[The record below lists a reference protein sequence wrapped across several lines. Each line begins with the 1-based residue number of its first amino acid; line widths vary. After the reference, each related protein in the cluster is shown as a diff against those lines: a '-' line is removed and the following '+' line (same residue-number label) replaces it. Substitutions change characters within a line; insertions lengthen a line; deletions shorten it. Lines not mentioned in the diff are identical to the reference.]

1 MRNNFFLPVAV
12 GLFLLLL
19 LLCDGGGGAVLFS
32 FVADDIF
39 CLFFLSI
46 SFFAFLLF

>member
-19 LLCDGGGGAVLFS
+19 LLCDGGGGAVLFF
-32 FVADDIF
+32 FVADDISF
-39 CLFFLSI
+39 LFLSI
-46 SFFAFLLF
+46 CFFVFLLF